1 MMRRLRGSRFPW
13 TTILAVALVCA
24 PACIAPARSA
34 DGELEQALREGRVV
48 EIESIGT
55 GITKPQR
62 VTLEWQGRTLRAAF
76 KTVDIQESRLTR
88 FKSGGKLHFTD
99 RYAYER
105 AAYLLDRELGLH
117 MVPVTVLRKI
127 DGKRGALIAW
137 VEDALD
143 EGARREHELDD
154 DQTRAVLCQQDL
166 MRVFDA
172 LIANDD
178 RNLGNQLYRTDGW
191 QLYLIDHSRAFRM
204 ARRLPES
211 YRSQPSN
218 LPRWLLE
225 RLEQLDD
232 DRARELFDGVL
243 SRARI
248 RSLLARRDRIVDKA
262 REDIERYGAGIVFH
276 DATCPPLTSE
286 PRGQAGPSA
295 AR

>member
-1 MMRRLRGSRFPW
+1 MTRSLRRLRFPRAS
-13 TTILAVALVCA
+13 IPIAALACAL
-24 PACIAPARSA
+24 ACIAPAWGSDA
-34 DGELEQALREGRVV
+34 ELEQALREGRVL

-62 VTLEWQGRTLRAAF
+62 VTLERQGRTLRAAF

-99 RYAYER
+99 RYTYER

-137 VEDALD
+137 VENALD

-178 RNLGNQLYRTDGW
+178 RNLGNQLYRTEGW
-191 QLYLIDHSRAFRM
+191 HLHLIDHSRAFRM
-204 ARRLPES
+204 VRRLPKS
-211 YRSQPSN
+211 YLSQPSN

-225 RLEQLDD
+225 RLEQLDK
-232 DRARELFDGVL
+232 DRLRELFDGVL

-276 DATCPPLTSE
+276 EATCPPLTSE
-286 PRGQAGPSA
+286 PRGDAGPSA
-295 AR
+295 GR